1 LKLRKPQLS
10 TKKSWRLAA
19 YLVLISLLTS
29 ACMTTRIEETK
40 DSSTGILPGESVV
53 ILASNYHT
61 SNPAE
66 NNFMECITK
75 KVQSGRYKLKVHPA
89 SEFRDALF
97 PWLEPRTA
105 PRGVNGLP
113 ELLKRPGI
121 SDRVQARNIR
131 YLIWVEGDTER
142 SSGGGSLA
150 CSAAPTGAACFGL
163 AWWENLSAYE
173 ATIWDLDA
181 GISTGMVSTS
191 VNGTSVVPALII
203 PVPFIAR
210 TQAAACKGLS
220 KQLKVFI
227 TGSNSAR

>member
-1 LKLRKPQLS
+1 M
-10 TKKSWRLAA
+10 
-19 YLVLISLLTS
+19 LTS

-66 NNFMECITK
+66 NDFMECVVDRI
-75 KVQSGRYKLKVHPA
+75 QSGRQKLKVHPA
-89 SEFRDALF
+89 SEFRDAIF

-105 PRGVNGLP
+105 PRGINGLP

-121 SDRVQARNIR
+121 SDRVQARKIR
-131 YLIWVEGDTER
+131 YVIWVEGDTER
-142 SSGGGSLA
+142 TSGGGSLS
-150 CSAAPTGAACFGL
+150 CAAGPTGGACFGL
-163 AWWENLSAYE
+163 TWWENLSAYE
-173 ATIWDLDA
+173 ATVWDLNA
-181 GISTGMVSTS
+181 GISTGTVSTS
-191 VNGTSVVPALII
+191 VNGTSVIPALII

-220 KQLKVFI
+220 NQLKTFI
-227 TGSNSAR
+227 AGSGSTR